1 MQATH
6 AGDTGDFAS
15 FIRLP
20 TFRARRDPTRPYMSR
35 TACGEISMQKTS
47 SRSSNY
53 ARRKEKV
60 GKASFSRRLFH
71 HYPAGSHP
79 YYMDVDDDDDMQRA
93 LAMSMEAARLPQ
105 GTAPAADDADGD
117 DSMSKALA
125 MSMDPE
131 PVATAD
137 DDDDMAKALAMSM
150 EPTPAPAPSKHDL
163 LEREGFSARLKE
175 LFEEAKVKGQ
185 EPNAAAAS
193 ALAQAQN
200 EQKVQLDQRA
210 AAAASSK
217 HDLLSREGFSTR
229 VKELF
234 EAAKA
239 KGQDANAAAATAL
252 AQAQKEQLAAAA
264 QARSARGGGPTSPP
278 RSDRSAAGGGAPA
291 PAGVAAAGP
300 PPLATQPSESAEQT
314 FERWEEVE
322 KVAQAQV
329 DAINALYKEE
339 GVTFVDPSFPPT
351 NRALYLSDETA
362 TTWQCKAC
370 SKRNQLPPRPDE
382 QQLLRLMTDPNA
394 AGRLIKCSFCSHE
407 TSMLECALRPAGWGR
422 PHELRDDVTFQ
433 FSTVPWVLVRAEP
446 RPDDIR
452 QGHVGNCWFVCALS
466 ALAEDRAN
474 IDRILLTKDLNHA
487 GVYQVR
493 DCTGVLLMTSDCV
506 TNWCAGV

>member
-1 MQATH
+1 
-6 AGDTGDFAS
+6 
-15 FIRLP
+15 
-20 TFRARRDPTRPYMSR
+20 
-35 TACGEISMQKTS
+35 
-47 SRSSNY
+47 
-53 ARRKEKV
+53 
-60 GKASFSRRLFH
+60 
-71 HYPAGSHP
+71 
-79 YYMDVDDDDDMQRA
+79 MDVDDDDDMQRA

-175 LFEEAKVKGQ
+175 LFEEAKAKGQ

-239 KGQDANAAAATAL
+239 KGQDANGAAATAL

-264 QARSARGGGPTSPP
+264 QARSARAGGPTSPP

-291 PAGVAAAGP
+291 PSGAAAAWP

-351 NRALYLSDETA
+351 NRALYLSDESA

-394 AGRLIKCSFCSHE
+394 AGRLIKCPLCAHE
-407 TSMLECALRPAGWGR
+407 TSMLECALRP
-422 PHELRDDVTFQ
+422 LD
-433 FSTVPWVLVRAEP
+433 
-446 RPDDIR
+446 
-452 QGHVGNCWFVCALS
+452 C
-466 ALAEDRAN
+466 
-474 IDRILLTKDLNHA
+474 LLIA
-487 GVYQVR
+487 
-493 DCTGVLLMTSDCV
+493 
-506 TNWCAGV
+506 A